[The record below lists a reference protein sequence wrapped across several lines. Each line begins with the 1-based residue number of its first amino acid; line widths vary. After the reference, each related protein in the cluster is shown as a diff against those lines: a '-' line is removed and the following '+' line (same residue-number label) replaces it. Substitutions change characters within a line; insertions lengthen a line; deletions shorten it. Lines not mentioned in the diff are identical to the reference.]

1 MIMVGVRDRRS
12 SESPGGGGGLAGLE
26 RVAERV
32 AERVVERVAA
42 GSKRAA
48 GCAPGTWIRWA

>member
-1 MIMVGVRDRRS
+1 M
-12 SESPGGGGGLAGLE
+12 E